1 MRELNGHLKGKETK
15 SRRGEEWLFFSLFI
29 TPTYDF
35 LFFFCFFCLVSAR
48 GRTSNKRL
56 QNYPGATWLQGHW
69 HPHMIFYPIFYSIQ
83 ILFIYLFIYYFSH
96 FSNTSTFFS
105 SIVAKCYLG
114 DVYGT
119 NVGLFLGGSL
129 PKLVS
134 VRTSFDLDPTQEW
147 IQAHVAPTMNL

>member
-1 MRELNGHLKGKETK
+1 MRELSGHLKGKEMK
-15 SRRGEEWLFFSLFI
+15 SGTGRGMVILLIIYNTHIWFSFFL
-29 TPTYDF
+29 
-35 LFFFCFFCLVSAR
+35 LFFCLVSAG
-48 GRTSNKRL
+48 GRTPNKRL
-56 QNYPGATWLQGHW
+56 HKNPGATWLQGHW

-105 SIVAKCYLG
+105 SIVAKCYFG

-134 VRTSFDLDPTQEW
+134 NPILKRSIW
-147 IQAHVAPTMNL
+147 IL

>member
-35 LFFFCFFCLVSAR
+35 LFFLLFFCLVSAR

-83 ILFIYLFIYYFSH
+83 ILFIYLFITSH
-96 FSNTSTFFS
+96 TFQTYQLFFQALQQNV
-105 SIVAKCYLG
+105 ILGMCMEPMWGFFWGVHYL
-114 DVYGT
+114 
-119 NVGLFLGGSL
+119 NQSLILF
-129 PKLVS
+129 
-134 VRTSFDLDPTQEW
+134 
-147 IQAHVAPTMNL
+147 